1 MKIDLFCLYKNIKYI
16 KNCKYYGTLIK
27 RRNFSTCQWKFNNAV
42 SHFSNKNNDDY
53 YWPNTDST
61 IWMRSCENETIKPIS
76 GKITGKI
83 PNWIKG
89 SLLRNGPGCLKVGDY
104 TFEHLFDSSALLHRF
119 HINNGKI
126 TYQNRFI
133 QTNVYK
139 KNKQAQRIVLTEFG
153 TRSVPDPCQTIFK
166 RVSAI
171 FDPEENMTDNS
182 MISIYPF
189 GDDYY
194 TFNETPFA
202 HRISPETLETK
213 DRVYLTDHVNIVN
226 HTSHPHVMP
235 DGGVYNIG
243 MGYNKSGPV
252 YTIVHFPNIDNNSKT
267 MFDNAKIISKI
278 PARWKL
284 NPAYMH
290 TFGITDN
297 FFIIIEQP
305 LAISLINMLGAQLK
319 NKPLAT
325 CLKWHD
331 DENTLFHIISR
342 KNGKIV
348 KTFTAEAFFFFHI
361 INQYESKNSD
371 KITIDICCYRDANML
386 DCMYVDAMKNMHK
399 NPNYAQLFRGRPLRF
414 ILPMN
419 NKFTTHKEINTDNV
433 LKKKSSAHKLDNGSV
448 FIKPELL
455 CNLGCETPR
464 YNQTYLGKKYR
475 YFYAISTDVDVEN
488 PGAVIKVDTK
498 TKKRKIFY
506 EKNLY
511 PSEPIF
517 VPRPDAKDEDD
528 GVILCAGVFGQEQET
543 DVCLL
548 ILDAKNLDE
557 VGRSTFS
564 TPGPI
569 PKCLH
574 GWFAPDKISTDTK

>member
-1 MKIDLFCLYKNIKYI
+1 MSSEKFQVINHYLNQRYKKHDI
-16 KNCKYYGTLIK
+16 KNENKLL
-27 RRNFSTCQWKFNNAV
+27 Q
-42 SHFSNKNNDDY
+42 NKNNDDY

-166 RVSAI
+166 R
-171 FDPEENMTDNS
+171 
-182 MISIYPF
+182 
-189 GDDYY
+189 
-194 TFNETPFA
+194 
-202 HRISPETLETK
+202 
-213 DRVYLTDHVNIVN
+213 
-226 HTSHPHVMP
+226 
-235 DGGVYNIG
+235 
-243 MGYNKSGPV
+243 
-252 YTIVHFPNIDNNSKT
+252 KT

-419 NKFTTHKEINTDNV
+419 NKFTTDKEINTDNV